1 MNFQQVKQLVENK
14 LKKWVN
20 KNYKSYTTGW
30 TAERSRGNYDDC
42 FEDGSDSGR
51 SWAAYEVGCI
61 LGMDLEDPDEPDYE

>member
-1 MNFQQVKQLVENK
+1 MDKTTENK

-20 KNYKSYTTGW
+20 KNYKSYATGW

-42 FEDGSDSGR
+42 FEDGITSGT

-61 LGMDLEDPDEPDYE
+61 LGMDLEDPDEPDYEY